1 MFTSLKKKIT
11 AMLLVTQSR
20 NVLICLFVRVVVND
34 VVKRFVVKLELHGN
48 LSANSIGTSRDRI
61 QFYDKKHNNIDN
73 NLAKR
78 SKWDRCVTTIVK
90 LCLSFVS
97 F

>member
-1 MFTSLKKKIT
+1 M
-11 AMLLVTQSR
+11 LVTQSR
-20 NVLICLFVRVVVND
+20 NVFIYLLVY
-34 VVKRFVVKLELHGN
+34 KRFVVKLESHGN

-78 SKWDRCVTTIVK
+78 SK
-90 LCLSFVS
+90 
-97 F
+97 